1 LDPLP
6 LGRRPR
12 ERRRANVDRAR
23 ARVRAYKREAHQAV
37 LAAKRDVRRREAA
50 ERAEALAGAR
60 RQAREFSRLSESR
73 PRRAAWPAGTTADD
87 RLFAQK
93 QHLEFTIRRRSGA
106 LARQPDF
113 YTLCSLPLGD
123 GMVVRWRYWPALNKR
138 EYLDYEGAA
147 A

>member
-23 ARVRAYKREAHQAV
+23 ARVRTYKREAHQTV

-113 YTLCSLPLGD
+113 YTLCSPPLGD
-123 GMVVRWRYWPALNKR
+123 GTIVRWRYWPALNKR
-138 EYLDYEGAA
+138 EYLDHEGTAA
-147 A
+147 